1 MLSWCMLEIGLTHQQ
16 PGDLDRIREL
26 IEVEYPLGNELHR
39 SDVTI
44 QFTFPELASE
54 TATGLLDALRS
65 GVTRVVGR
73 TIQPRVTLDRGRRW
87 MSRETRDDTVAM
99 PG

>member
-1 MLSWCMLEIGLTHQQ
+1 MLSWCTLEIGLTHPQ

-26 IEVEYPLGNELHR
+26 IEVEYPLGNELRR

-54 TATGLLDALRS
+54 TATSLLDALRS
-65 GVTRVVGR
+65 GITRVVGR
-73 TIQPRVTLDRGRRW
+73 RTRPKTTLDRRR
-87 MSRETRDDTVAM
+87 
-99 PG
+99 G

>member
-26 IEVEYPLGNELHR
+26 VEVEYPLGNELHR

-44 QFTFPELASE
+44 QLTFPELASE
-54 TATGLLDALRS
+54 TATSLLDALRS
-65 GVTRVVGR
+65 EITRVA
-73 TIQPRVTLDRGRRW
+73 GRR
-87 MSRETRDDTVAM
+87 T
-99 PG
+99 